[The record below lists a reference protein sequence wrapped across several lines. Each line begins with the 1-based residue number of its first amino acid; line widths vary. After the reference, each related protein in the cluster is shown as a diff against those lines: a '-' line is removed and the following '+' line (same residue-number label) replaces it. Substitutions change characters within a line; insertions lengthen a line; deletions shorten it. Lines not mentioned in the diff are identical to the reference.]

1 MPIFFNLN
9 KLKYTLKLIIYFN
22 EKVIN
27 NNNKNKKYKFNI
39 FNIFNIFNVF
49 KVFNDLI
56 RNKLNDEINKLLFK
70 VFKKI

>member
-9 KLKYTLKLIIYFN
+9 KSRYILKLIIYFN
-22 EKVIN
+22 EKVIS

-39 FNIFNIFNVF
+39 FNVFNIF
-49 KVFNDLI
+49 KMFNDLI

-70 VFKKI
+70 VFKEI